1 MLASAT
7 FTNETSSGWQQA
19 NLPNPVGVTANT
31 LYVASYQ
38 TSVGHFSLD
47 QGYFT
52 AFGVNNSPLHASA
65 DTSGYAN
72 DVYAFTSSPAFP
84 TNTLNASNY
93 WVDVVFNYTA
103 GTGATLKVT
112 TTSLPN
118 ETQGIAY
125 HQSLTASGG
134 ATPYKWALI
143 SGALPSGLTLSPNES
158 ITGTPTAVETSNF
171 TIRVTHPT
179 TPHQTLPHTYAT
191 PPPGHGPDH

>member
-1 MLASAT
+1 MLDRAA

-72 DVYAFTSSPAFP
+72 DLYAFTSSPAFP

-118 ETQGIAY
+118 GTQGIAH
-125 HQSLTASGG
+125 HQSLTASRGS
-134 ATPYKWALI
+134 TPHPWALI
-143 SGALPSGLTLSPNES
+143 SCALPSGPTSPTNRS
-158 ITGTPTAVETSNF
+158 FTRPPTPFGTTNF
-171 TIRVTHPT
+171 TVQVSDASAPHP
-179 TPHQTLPHTYAT
+179 
-191 PPPGHGPDH
+191 

>member
-7 FTNETSSGWQQA
+7 FANETSSGWQQV
-19 NLPNPVGVTANT
+19 NFSNPVAITANT

-52 AFGVNNSPLHASA
+52 TFGVDNSPLHASA

-72 DVYAFTSSPAFP
+72 ELYAFTSSPTFP

-93 WVDVVFNYTA
+93 CVDAVFNYTA
-103 GTGATLKVT
+103 GAGATLILS

-118 ETQGIAY
+118 VPQ
-125 HQSLTASGG
+125 
-134 ATPYKWALI
+134 
-143 SGALPSGLTLSPNES
+143 
-158 ITGTPTAVETSNF
+158 
-171 TIRVTHPT
+171 
-179 TPHQTLPHTYAT
+179 
-191 PPPGHGPDH
+191 

>member
-19 NLPNPVGVTANT
+19 NFPNPVAVTANT

-72 DVYAFTSSPAFP
+72 DLYAFTSSPTFP

-93 WVDVVFNYTA
+93 WVDAVFNYTA
-103 GTGATLKVT
+103 GTGATLMVS

-118 ETQGIAY
+118 GTQGVAY
-125 HQSLTASGG
+125 QQSLPAAGVT
-134 ATPYKWALI
+134 TPYHWTFI
-143 SGALPSGLTLSPNES
+143 SVPLPSHLTLSP
-158 ITGTPTAVETSNF
+158 PA
-171 TIRVTHPT
+171 
-179 TPHQTLPHTYAT
+179 
-191 PPPGHGPDH
+191 